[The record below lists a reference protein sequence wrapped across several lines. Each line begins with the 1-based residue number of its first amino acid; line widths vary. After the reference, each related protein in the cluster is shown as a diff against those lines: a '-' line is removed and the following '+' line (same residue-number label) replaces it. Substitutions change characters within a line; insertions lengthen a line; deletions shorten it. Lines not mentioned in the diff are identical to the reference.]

1 MQRSKR
7 TYLYFWYLDAIIND
21 GHTIL
26 GRKSER
32 DAIDD
37 FHKYRF
43 PVQYWL
49 RENGFSLKCKIGR
62 AYDWLRYKLNP
73 RQKWLKKQ
81 IPDSWSDKVWLIPEL
96 NFAMVVHFV
105 EGEKCFDHTDYENSG
120 ENHVQFASDLKD
132 CYDYIKNRRPALQ
145 KQHDASYPNEETTT
159 GVYAVDYAELN
170 RLEVLI
176 NKEDTKYLVWI
187 VINRD
192 FFWT

>member
-1 MQRSKR
+1 M
-7 TYLYFWYLDAIIND
+7 
-21 GHTIL
+21 
-26 GRKSER
+26 
-32 DAIDD
+32 
-37 FHKYRF
+37 
-43 PVQYWL
+43 
-49 RENGFSLKCKIGR
+49 KCKIGR

-73 RQKWLKKQ
+73 SQKWLKKQ
-81 IPDSWSDKVWLIPEL
+81 IPDDWSDKTHLIPEL

-105 EGEKCFDHTDYENSG
+105 DGEKCFDNTDYEASG
-120 ENHVQFASDLKD
+120 ENHVKFANDLKD

-145 KQHDASYPNEETTT
+145 KQHDASYPDEETMT

-192 FFWT
+192 FFWV